1 MGQRSKSKSNP
12 NTFYS
17 LQSTALHSSFIIQI
31 IHHHLHLLSHD
42 VPPLSYL
49 SDGVAVTKHAE
60 RNMQQQKLWSLLLLL
75 RALLHSATMVNEAQ
89 LLQRASGFIMN
100 RNLGSDMI
108 KCYLADE
115 PTGYQ
120 RNGKDQKSF
129 VDFIVKYRFPF
140 TVEFLQASIIK
151 GKHSVEIK
159 YKPGLLIARE
169 TLHFQPSDDKI
180 FGVQTIYTDGVFDE
194 SAFVPRNVPT
204 DKSKTDDAD
213 AHKSASILRLATNFL
228 EADVVQDIERQRAL
242 LSSDA
247 TAFGARGLENIIAAQ
262 MDGIK
267 AGTTYSLPFPIQVNI
282 HANCVSLDFYSHNN
296 GLTERGTEI
305 FYFDLNDEKVVRI
318 DTLRHTLSQPA
329 WVKQHFTT

>member
-1 MGQRSKSKSNP
+1 
-12 NTFYS
+12 
-17 LQSTALHSSFIIQI
+17 
-31 IHHHLHLLSHD
+31 
-42 VPPLSYL
+42 
-49 SDGVAVTKHAE
+49 
-60 RNMQQQKLWSLLLLL
+60 MQQQRLWSLLLLL
-75 RALLHSATMVNEAQ
+75 RALMYSATMVNEAH
-89 LLQRASGFIMN
+89 LLQRASRFILN

-108 KCYLADE
+108 KSYLVDE
-115 PTGYQ
+115 PTGYE
-120 RNGKDQKSF
+120 RKGKDQNSM
-129 VDFIVKYRFPF
+129 VDFIFKYRFPF
-140 TVEFLQASIIK
+140 TVEFAQASIIN

-169 TLHFQPSDDKI
+169 TLHFEPSDSKI

-194 SAFVPRNVPT
+194 SAFVPRNVGT
-204 DKSKTDDAD
+204 DRTKTDDAE
-213 AHKSASILRLATNFL
+213 AYKSATILRLATDFL
-228 EADVVQDIERQRAL
+228 KADVVQDIEAQRAL

-247 TAFGARGLENIIAAQ
+247 TAFGAKGLENIIAAQ

-305 FYFDLNDEKVVRI
+305 FYFNLNDENVVRI